1 MADSLCIVEWGCT
14 LYGWDCVVLA
24 GEGGGWNYHKLLPM
38 SSSQTIQ
45 AWTTEAHTAQ
55 LVKHLLVVVSV

>member
-1 MADSLCIVEWGCT
+1 M
-14 LYGWDCVVLA
+14 VLA